1 MTRTAWIT
9 GGATGIGAGVAH
21 ALAADGWRVWLT
33 SRSAEAC
40 AATASAIG
48 PLATA
53 AAGDVTDPAAM
64 TAIVQRIQVE
74 AGGHDCLV
82 CSAGLGVYG
91 ALDGF
96 APAVLERMLRVNVG
110 GTLNAAQAALSLM
123 KPARAGT
130 IIGIASVMAVT
141 GYRNQGGYAAS
152 KHAML
157 GLLKVLAKEVQP
169 DGLRVSCL
177 CPGGVD
183 TAMVRASRPDLK
195 PGEVMAVEDVADA
208 VRFLLSLSPR
218 CAVDVL
224 HLRRRGAE
232 PFAV

>member
-1 MTRTAWIT
+1 MGSPSWSADGSAGGGWIPLVAAGRNDSFQPMTRTAWIT

-74 AGGHDCLV
+74 AGGLDCLV

-91 ALDGF
+91 ALDGS
-96 APAVLERMLRVNVG
+96 APAVLEHVAGERGRY
-110 GTLNAAQAALSLM
+110 AQC
-123 KPARAGT
+123 R
-130 IIGIASVMAVT
+130 
-141 GYRNQGGYAAS
+141 
-152 KHAML
+152 
-157 GLLKVLAKEVQP
+157 
-169 DGLRVSCL
+169 
-177 CPGGVD
+177 PGGV
-183 TAMVRASRPDLK
+183 
-195 PGEVMAVEDVADA
+195 VA
-208 VRFLLSLSPR
+208 
-218 CAVDVL
+218 
-224 HLRRRGAE
+224 G
-232 PFAV
+232 